1 MFAGMGLVKL
11 GVARFI
17 QMGRGAAGSQNQLT
31 YSELQARDVSLERPE
46 GKGQPEPAEAGACT
60 GGTGLAEGAKESF
73 VGPWGAGS
81 WDFSRRPSF

>member
-17 QMGRGAAGSQNQLT
+17 QMGRGAAGSQNPLT
-31 YSELQARDVSLERPE
+31 YSELQASDVSPERLE
-46 GKGQPEPAEAGACT
+46 GKGQPEPAEAGSRT
-60 GGTGLAEGAKESF
+60 GGTGLAEGATESF
-73 VGPWGAGS
+73 VGPRGAGS